1 MGLLSC
7 IGDTLERALSALS
20 PASPIDL
27 IVGYREGAV
36 EEALASLHPF
46 SDLLHAYRQIPYLAI
61 RCEGGD
67 ARWLMEGARLASAGR
82 GHRGLAVRSVDLSHE
97 MMTYARRE
105 HADSSSSQL
114 WNLSRI
120 GAPAAWR
127 HATGEG
133 VSVAVIDT
141 GIDYTH
147 QDLSARFG
155 EVLGINIPFPDSP
168 PFDDNGHGTHVA
180 GTVAGSET
188 GVAPG
193 ATLYAVKVLDAGGSG
208 SEADVIAGLEWA
220 LEQGADIANLSLGSS
235 GASHAFEDICRRA
248 FDEGMLICA
257 AAGNEGRGPSYP
269 ASFGESVIAVTAIDR
284 MDEHAYFSNIYRT
297 NDISAPGVGI
307 YSCVPGG
314 YDRLSGTSMATP
326 HVSGALALA
335 SQLSQDSGL
344 EEAMGGC
351 AERLPWEG
359 SDPYKDVF
367 GKGLLRADLLVE
379 SLLGDGKLRRLLSRR
394 RRSAGG

>member
-7 IGDTLERALSALS
+7 IGDTLERALAAIA
-20 PASPIDL
+20 PASPVDL
-27 IVGYREGAV
+27 IIGYGEGAC
-36 EEALASLHPF
+36 EEALSSLLPF
-46 SDLLHAYRQIPYLAI
+46 SDLLHVYSQIPYVAI
-61 RCEGGD
+61 RCESGD
-67 ARWLMEGARLASAGR
+67 ARALAEGARLAAADAGR
-82 GHRGLAVRSVDLSHE
+82 RWLAVRSVDLSHE
-97 MMTYARRE
+97 VMAAYRRAGRDE
-105 HADSSSSQL
+105 PSPAGL

-120 GAPAAWR
+120 GAPSAWR

-147 QDLSARFG
+147 PDLSARFG
-155 EVLGINIPFPDSP
+155 ELLGINITAPGEP

-220 LEQGADIANLSLGSS
+220 LGQGAAIANLSLGSS
-235 GASHAFEDICRRA
+235 GASRAFEDICRRA
-248 FDEGMLICA
+248 FEEGMLVCA
-257 AAGNEGRGPSYP
+257 AAGNEGHGPSYP
-269 ASFGESVIAVTAIDR
+269 ASFGESVIAVAAVDR

-335 SQLSQDSGL
+335 SQLSQDACL
-344 EEAMGGC
+344 EDAMKGC
-351 AERLPWEG
+351 AERLAWEG

-367 GKGLLRADLLVE
+367 GAGLLRADLLVE
-379 SLLGDGKLRRLLSRR
+379 SLLGEGKLKRLLSRR
-394 RRSAGG
+394 RR